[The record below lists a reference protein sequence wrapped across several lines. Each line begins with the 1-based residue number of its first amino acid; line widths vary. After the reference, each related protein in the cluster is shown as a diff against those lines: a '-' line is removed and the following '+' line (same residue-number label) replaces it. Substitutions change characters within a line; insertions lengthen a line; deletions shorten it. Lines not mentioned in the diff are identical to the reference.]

1 MKIKN
6 LIAGLTLALAVA
18 GCASENVQE
27 APSQAVESEVT
38 VDTTQNV
45 GNGLGYAYTVT
56 DISEREMQGTPLN
69 YESDGNKGL
78 MLYLDEIGFEV
89 ELGDEIIVV
98 WGEYEDEFLSIERAV
113 QTEDGTYV
121 GESFYK

>member
-6 LIAGLTLALAVA
+6 LITGLTLALAIA

-27 APSQAVESEVT
+27 TPFQAVKSETT
-38 VDTTQNV
+38 VDITQNV
-45 GNGLGYAYTVT
+45 GNGLKYAYKVT

-69 YESDGNKGL
+69 YESEGNKGL

-98 WGEYEDEFLSIERAV
+98 WGEYEDEFVSIERAV
-113 QTEDGTYV
+113 QAEDGTYV